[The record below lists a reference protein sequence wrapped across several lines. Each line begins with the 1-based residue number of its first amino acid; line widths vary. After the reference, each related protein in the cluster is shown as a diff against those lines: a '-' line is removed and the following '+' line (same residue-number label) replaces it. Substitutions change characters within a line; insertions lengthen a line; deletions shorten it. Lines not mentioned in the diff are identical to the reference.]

1 MATRPTRRS
10 SAHEEA
16 VARRLA
22 LLGAELA
29 AVRGEDRAPPTDP
42 DTYPGTYP
50 DTHTR
55 IRPGREPAGWADS
68 SWDASGEA
76 PDAGEVPLP
85 GRHSSRRPSAL
96 ASMLPLGVRGRL
108 ALGPAQ
114 LAVVALLVVVGLVV
128 TAWWLLRGRPSEMA
142 VPTQPVPASTLVD
155 LGSSGEPSADPTAT
169 SSTVTVDVAGK
180 VRRPGIAVLPT
191 GDRVVDALKAAGG
204 ARAGVDL
211 TGLNLARVLVDGE
224 QILVGVPAPAGV
236 AASVP
241 GGTSPVATL
250 VNLNT
255 ADQVALESLPE
266 VGPVTA
272 QAILTWRTENGAFTA
287 VDQLL
292 DVDGIGE
299 ATLAKLTP
307 FVTL

>member
-1 MATRPTRRS
+1 MATRPPRRS

-29 AVRGEDRAPPTDP
+29 AVRGEDRAPLTGPDTSTDP
-42 DTYPGTYP
+42 HT

-55 IRPGREPAGWADS
+55 IRPGRERVGWAES
-68 SWDASGEA
+68 SWDEA
-76 PDAGEVPLP
+76 VETPDVGEVPLP

-96 ASMLPLGVRGRL
+96 ASVLPRGVRGRL
-108 ALGPAQ
+108 ALGPSQ
-114 LAVVALLVVVGLVV
+114 LAVVALLVVVGLVA
-128 TAWWLLRGRPSEMA
+128 TGWWLLRSRPSEVA
-142 VPTQPVPASTLVD
+142 VPTQPVPARTLVD
-155 LGSSGEPSADPTAT
+155 LGSPGGPSAGATTT
-169 SSTVTVDVAGK
+169 SSTVTVDVAGR
-180 VRRPGIAVLPT
+180 VRRPGIAVLRT
-191 GDRVVDALKAAGG
+191 GDRVVDALEAAGG

-224 QILVGVPAPAGV
+224 QILVGVQPPAGV

-272 QAILTWRTENGAFTA
+272 QAILAWRTDNGAFTA